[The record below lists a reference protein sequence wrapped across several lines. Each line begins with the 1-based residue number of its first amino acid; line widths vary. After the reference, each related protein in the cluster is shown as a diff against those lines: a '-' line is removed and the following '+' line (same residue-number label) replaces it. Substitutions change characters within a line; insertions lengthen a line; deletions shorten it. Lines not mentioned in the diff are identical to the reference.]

1 MDIELKKGLQVIARG
16 KGTIIT
22 SFIDSGHV
30 AARVSSTGENII
42 LELGEIEFLL
52 DDDDPVINRLV
63 TGAPQVSDEEYIE
76 AKRRFD
82 ILVKI
87 GSGEISRKQ
96 AAQDIGVSINH
107 IYKILREF
115 DPAKGPISIARAS
128 RGVKKGEVR
137 LSSEVEGAIG
147 AAIESFKEKEA
158 IPFSAIWKKVEV
170 LCHEKGLKTP
180 SRPTVTQRILSSLT
194 PYQVTSLRKGK
205 EVAAQK
211 HKAKPG
217 VQVVTY
223 PLESVQM
230 DHTLCDCILL
240 ANDRI
245 HPIGRP
251 WVTLVMDRYTRVVL
265 GYYLSLH
272 VPSTVSVASA
282 LTHAVLPKWEFLERL
297 GVDKFSY
304 PFFGVPQLLGMDN
317 AKEFR
322 RPGFLLEL
330 DKAQIYYKHRPPGRK
345 HFGGHVERIIGT
357 FMGDLHLLSGRTMSN
372 AVARKNLHTSG
383 VPTMTFSE
391 FCHWF
396 FLKVCEYHDTVHSEL
411 GQSPAQAWAEY
422 YDPTGVT
429 PYPPFT
435 TDPQQFRL
443 NFMPSDERHVQTKG
457 IEFKHRYY
465 WDNVLSPL
473 VGIGKVT
480 IKYDPMSLKQ
490 IWVKFPSGFVPIP
503 FADMSNPDYSYE
515 EYRAAAFY
523 SGRQIPGSF
532 TTLEGPAA
540 YREAEAVEIKSLQ
553 ETKKA
558 RRQAAAKEEY
568 EKAFYP
574 KNKSVESKDLPNY
587 SKPPKKFNAGEES

>member
-16 KGTIIT
+16 KGAIIT
-22 SFIDSGHV
+22 SFIDQHHV
-30 AARVSSTGENII
+30 AARVSSTGENIT
-42 LELGEIEFLL
+42 LDLSEIEFLL
-52 DDDDPVINRLV
+52 DYDDPTVTSLV
-63 TGAPQVSDEEYIE
+63 NGIPQVSDEEYVE
-76 AKRRFD
+76 AKRRFE
-82 ILVKI
+82 ILVKVAE
-87 GSGEISRKQ
+87 GEISKKQ
-96 AAQDIGVSINH
+96 AALEIGISINH
-107 IYKILREF
+107 IYKILRGF
-115 DPAKGPISIARAS
+115 DQAKGPISVARVS
-128 RGVKKGEVR
+128 RGVKSGEMR
-137 LSSEVEGAIG
+137 LSQEVEEVIGSAINK
-147 AAIESFKEKEA
+147 FKGKEA
-158 IPFSAIWKKVEV
+158 IPFSAVWKEVEV
-170 LCHEKGLKTP
+170 LCIEKGLKTP
-180 SRPTVTQRILSSLT
+180 SKPTVTKRILTSLT

-205 EVAAQK
+205 EVSAQK

-217 VQVVTY
+217 VKLATY
-223 PLESVQM
+223 PLELVQM
-230 DHTLCDCILL
+230 DHTLGDCILL

-251 WVTLVMDRYTRVVL
+251 WATFVMDRYSRVLL

-272 VPSTVSVASA
+272 VPSTISVASA
-282 LTHAVLPKWEFLERL
+282 LTHAVLPKWEFLERM

-317 AKEFR
+317 AKEFTR
-322 RPGFLLEL
+322 SGFLLEL
-330 DKAQIYYKHRPPGRK
+330 DKAQIHYKHRPPGRK

-411 GQSPAQAWAEY
+411 GKSPAQTWAEY

-443 NFMPSDERHVQTKG
+443 HFMPSEERNVQTKG
-457 IEFKHRYY
+457 IEFKHMYY

-503 FADMSNPDYSYE
+503 FADMSKPDYSYE
-515 EYRAAAFY
+515 EYRAASFY
-523 SGRQIPGSF
+523 SGRQTPGSF
-532 TTLEGPAA
+532 TTQEGPAA
-540 YREAEAVEIKSLQ
+540 YREAGAIEVKSKR

-558 RRQAAAKEEY
+558 TRQAAAKEEY

-574 KNKSVESKDLPNY
+574 TNKSSASKDLPDY
-587 SKPPKKFNAGEES
+587 SKPPKKFDVGEGS